1 MRLDKY
7 ISNATDLSRSKVK
20 RFIKSGLVHVDNELK
35 TNPGIKILPSQ
46 QVDLDGSTIVSNLH
60 RYFMLN
66 KPAGYV
72 SVSKDHNHPTAIS
85 LIYEHRNEQLQI
97 AGRLDIDTTGLLII
111 TDDGSWNHR
120 LTSPKSNCRKL
131 YKVTLSDPIG
141 TSYKNQ
147 LATGVLLEGE
157 KHKCLPAEM
166 DQIDAHSLTLSIKE
180 GKYHQVKR
188 MFAALGNKVQ
198 KLHRYQIGDIVLDQD
213 LSEGEYRP
221 LSRTEV
227 DCI

>member
-7 ISNATDLSRSKVK
+7 ISNATDLSRSEVK
-20 RFIKSGLVHVDNELK
+20 RFIKSGLVHVDNEVK

-131 YKVTLSDPIG
+131 YKVTLSDPIR

-147 LATGVLLEGE
+147 LAEGVLLEGD
-157 KHKCLPAEM
+157 KHRCLPAEM
-166 DQIDAHSLTLSIKE
+166 DQIDSHSLTLSIKE

-227 DCI
+227 N